1 VSELLLDGLSKRFGA
16 LAVFDDIDLAIE
28 RGERRAI
35 IGPNGAGKTTLFGL
49 ISGFIQPTR
58 GRVVLFGEDVT
69 AEAPDRRARRGL
81 GRTFQI
87 TDLFSELSAVE
98 NLVLGLAAHQRLGLS
113 MLRPVRSYD
122 NLYDR
127 AYEMLAMWGLDD
139 KSESTVRE
147 LGYGEQRQVEM
158 LLALTTEPRLLLL
171 DEPTAGL
178 SPAETQAVTDLV
190 SELPGDLT
198 VVLIEH
204 DMDVAFELATQV
216 TVLHAGAILAEGT
229 PSQVR
234 ENDDVLQVYLG
245 TDFNFGG
252 S

>member
-1 VSELLLDGLSKRFGA
+1 
-16 LAVFDDIDLAIE
+16 
-28 RGERRAI
+28 
-35 IGPNGAGKTTLFGL
+35 
-49 ISGFIQPTR
+49 
-58 GRVVLFGEDVT
+58 
-69 AEAPDRRARRGL
+69 
-81 GRTFQI
+81 
-87 TDLFSELSAVE
+87 
-98 NLVLGLAAHQRLGLS
+98 
-113 MLRPVRSYD
+113 
-122 NLYDR
+122 
-127 AYEMLAMWGLDD
+127 
-139 KSESTVRE
+139 
-147 LGYGEQRQVEM
+147 M

-190 SELPGDLT
+190 RELPGDLT

-245 TDFNFGG
+245 TDFHFGG